1 MFFECSGDHLK
12 YSETYSN
19 GKVVHYDRV
28 FKQKNELMECVSFV
42 YFYIYHIFLFTNKL
56 YYMIMQQ
63 KMTLDDLI
71 VTHVFKKVKDSEE

>member
-28 FKQKNELMECVSFV
+28 FKQNNELMECVSFV
-42 YFYIYHIFLFTNKL
+42 YFYIYHIFVFTNEL